1 MTQPSSP
8 EAAKKVVKMAPL
20 EIQTTQAIGIPI
32 PIGVVM
38 NELRT
43 NPNQAVVV
51 DEQTGMVALVTRSS
65 ESENQE
71 QTLQDTTIAGVA
83 AFSYVFSLLVPFI
96 MIRLNSEIFNGFL
109 ELTSQMTIQIWIQI
123 IWLSLKMHSI
133 LFTKIK
139 WKFYLMSLNLYP
151 IRVLRKVHLKLR

>member
-83 AFSYVFSLLVPFI
+83 AFSYVF
-96 MIRLNSEIFNGFL
+96 
-109 ELTSQMTIQIWIQI
+109 
-123 IWLSLKMHSI
+123 
-133 LFTKIK
+133 
-139 WKFYLMSLNLYP
+139 
-151 IRVLRKVHLKLR
+151 